1 MRIVGQ
7 LVMYLVYIQYIAVHE
22 AYQSSD
28 WPKDPRLQSPCESE
42 SRLQRIMATTTTT
55 TSVLKISIFKNVL
68 DKIMCLNL
76 NLLMLNIH
84 HGPYSSNIWGRCFN
98 GVFQI
103 TTLFAI

>member
-42 SRLQRIMATTTTT
+42 SRLQRIMATTTANLKQDSETRKT
-55 TSVLKISIFKNVL
+55 KTSI
-68 DKIMCLNL
+68 
-76 NLLMLNIH
+76 
-84 HGPYSSNIWGRCFN
+84 
-98 GVFQI
+98 
-103 TTLFAI
+103 